1 MCRDCGQEGI
11 RIIRVIYGI
20 RQSAEGKGVMDGS
33 VETLIVAFIVVSVSS
48 IFALVLMFVV
58 KEPRAK
64 TMIFYALAIWG
75 ILLAWQHVLT
85 LETKEI
91 AKQLGAWGFGG
102 LSVAAMLVD
111 MFAKGKSRFWISRLL
126 VLFSV
131 IFGILGAFSFEIVIL

>member
-1 MCRDCGQEGI
+1 
-11 RIIRVIYGI
+11 
-20 RQSAEGKGVMDGS
+20 MDGS

-48 IFALVLMFVV
+48 IFALILMFVV

-75 ILLAWQHVLT
+75 MLLARQHVLT

-91 AKQLGAWGFGG
+91 VKQFGAWGFGG

-111 MFAKGKSRFWISRLL
+111 MFAQGKSRFWVSRLL